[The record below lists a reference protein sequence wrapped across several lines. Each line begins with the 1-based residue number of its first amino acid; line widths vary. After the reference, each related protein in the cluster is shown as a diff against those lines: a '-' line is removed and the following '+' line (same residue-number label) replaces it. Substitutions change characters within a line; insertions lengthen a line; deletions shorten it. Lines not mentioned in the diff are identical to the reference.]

1 MIRKKYLFVSRFLK
15 GGGAERFV
23 SVFSSY
29 LADCGYDI
37 HLVLYEKTETDY
49 PISDNVKIHM
59 MPKRNDNLNGKMSR
73 LHDLGCIISEIN
85 PDYIIPFLNNI
96 VIQSFFCSLVRKTK
110 FIYTVRIVPSHQ
122 IGNRA
127 VKLVNKFIVQFSDAI
142 MLQTWE
148 QSEYYPKKYLKK
160 MYVVPNPIDKQFV
173 DNGKENYR
181 ESEDIN
187 ITCVGRLC
195 KQKRF
200 PTVIDVVAELR
211 DKFPRL
217 NVNIYGEGE
226 LKDELEKQIICLNV
240 EDNCYLRGRTNDII
254 GVLKNTDIF
263 IMASAFEGMPNA
275 LLEAMAVGVPCI
287 STDCP
292 TGPKDMIK
300 HGINGLL
307 YETDN
312 YEELKETLVWAL
324 KNRAEMNRL
333 GKNARTDVLAKYT
346 MESSKDRFI
355 DMCKEIS

>member
-37 HLVLYEKTETDY
+37 HLALYEETETDY
-49 PISDNVKIHM
+49 PISDKVRIHM
-59 MPKRNDNLNGKMSR
+59 MPKRKDNLLGKIFR
-73 LHDLGCIISEIN
+73 LHDLGCIIGDIK
-85 PDYIIPFLNNI
+85 PDYIIPFLNMV
-96 VIQSFFCSLVRKTK
+96 VIQSFLCSLFRKTK
-110 FIYTVRIVPSHQ
+110 FIYTVRIAPSNQ
-122 IGNRA
+122 IGN
-127 VKLVNKFIVQFSDAI
+127 KITKKVNKLIVHFSDAI

-160 MYVVPNPIDKQFV
+160 MYVVPNPIAKQFV
-173 DNGKENYR
+173 DNEKDNYS
-181 ESEDIN
+181 ESKAS

-200 PTVIDVVAELR
+200 SMVIEVVAELKER
-211 DKFPRL
+211 FPDL
-217 NVNIYGEGE
+217 KVNIYGEGE
-226 LKDELEKQIICLNV
+226 LKTELEKQIICLNA
-240 EDNCYLRGRTNDII
+240 EDSCYLRGRTSDII
-254 GVLKNTDIF
+254 GVLKSTDIF
-263 IMASAFEGMPNA
+263 IMSSAFEGMPNA

-324 KNRAEMNRL
+324 ENRAEMNRL

-346 MESSKDRFI
+346 MENSKDKFI
-355 DMCKEIS
+355 SMCSNI